1 MLWDALLTGSLQ
13 NGNVP
18 VTLGAANAATVALAY
33 QLSLFFFFFDW
44 KTCLIH
50 TAANHKMKE

>member
-1 MLWDALLTGSLQ
+1 MLWDALLTGSLH

-18 VTLGAANAATVALAY
+18 VTLGAANAATIALAY
-33 QLSLFFFFFDW
+33 QLSLFFFDW

-50 TAANHKMKE
+50 TAANDRMKG